1 MDFLPLKLTPDI
13 IAMQS
18 ILPHPPSSIQHS
30 HERAGLDI
38 RHILIMVDLAADTD
52 QGMMMARESGRG
64 AGIYNENEMV
74 REGEIATIGK
84 YLMDERG

>member
-1 MDFLPLKLTPDI
+1 
-13 IAMQS
+13 
-18 ILPHPPSSIQHS
+18 
-30 HERAGLDI
+30 
-38 RHILIMVDLAADTD
+38 MVDLAADTD